1 MDIRTN
7 VDLSF
12 SEKSY
17 IENLYGNDNVLY
29 VEVTEDDG
37 NLLIQPHYRS
47 DIKRIRRITGY
58 FSDASNF
65 NKSKQSELRDRVS
78 HV

>member
-1 MDIRTN
+1 LDIRTN
-7 VDLSF
+7 VKLSF
-12 SEKSY
+12 SEVSY
-17 IENLYGNDNVLY
+17 IENVFGNEDVLY
-29 VEVTEDDG
+29 VEVNEDDG